1 MAFPGW
7 APPAGNGT
15 EAEGLK
21 MGGSPDTASSFLQGA
36 RHQFGGSGVDAPQTS
51 NWQAQLR
58 EMQSKRVVQPTVQPN
73 LQQAQIQQQFAE
85 MTPQQYPTPTPTPHP
100 QAMMPQKPTPQPQPS
115 QPMLHQQ
122 QQQQQ
127 QQQQPPPVDYDTLL
141 LTEEEFQANSA
152 IEFGSGI
159 SMNGCTVP
167 VHLKDGDELPRLEP
181 LSASVS
187 LRITP
192 TAIIFLHH
200 YDRNFILEVPIS
212 ELYEL
217 TQDGDAKVIVL
228 HTRNTNGSAL
238 LELTCAS
245 TRKRL
250 AIYKT
255 LCIRK
260 YALERL
266 KRHQQVITNSAY
278 VQER

>member
-1 MAFPGW
+1 MAFPSW
-7 APPAGNGT
+7 APPAGNG
-15 EAEGLK
+15 ENDALK

-36 RHQFGGSGVDAPQTS
+36 RNQFGGSGIEAPQTG

-58 EMQSKRVVQPTVQPN
+58 EMQNKQNIGQPPPQMQAAQQVPVQH
-73 LQQAQIQQQFAE
+73 QQHAQLQQQFAE
-85 MTPQQYPTPTPTPHP
+85 MTPQHYPTPSAHP
-100 QAMMPQKPTPQPQPS
+100 QVLPQQHPPPQPQV
-115 QPMLHQQ
+115 QVAHQQ
-122 QQQQQ
+122 P
-127 QQQQPPPVDYDTLL
+127 PPPVDYDTLL

-167 VHLKDGDELPRLEP
+167 THLKDGDHMPRLEP

-217 TQDGDAKVIVL
+217 TQDGESKVIVL

-266 KRHQQVITNSAY
+266 KRHQQVLTNSAY
-278 VQER
+278 APDR